1 MASIRFILQMSP
13 NREILSWPFLLW
25 KSMDLGIPIST
36 RPCVNPPAGTGGGG
50 GGFGG
55 ACTNLQSESRQC
67 SKSEEVYSLCIRL
80 SSCNCK
86 STSSPTRAQVC
97 DASNAAAMT
106 AFCLRP
112 KACDE
117 KLRLQNCQDTAQSAM
132 PCLALVQGLTEGQ
145 TCRSRC

>member
-1 MASIRFILQMSP
+1 MQFNHPEQGNPELAIFAVEIDGFRDP
-13 NREILSWPFLLW
+13 NVNSAVCEPACWHWWRGRWLW
-25 KSMDLGIPIST
+25 RCLYK
-36 RPCVNPPAGTGGGG
+36 PAV
-50 GGFGG
+50 
-55 ACTNLQSESRQC
+55 RIQC